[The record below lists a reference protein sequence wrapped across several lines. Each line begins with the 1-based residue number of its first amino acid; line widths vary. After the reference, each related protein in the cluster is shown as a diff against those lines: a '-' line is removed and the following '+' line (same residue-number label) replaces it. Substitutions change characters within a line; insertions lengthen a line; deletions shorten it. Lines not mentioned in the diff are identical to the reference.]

1 MALADEIA
9 KGMEIQGQT
18 RKAAEKFLQTEL
30 ETSITFA
37 EAALSAGNN
46 NLEKRERDRAN
57 ARKGYDTI
65 LRFGRKYAVQPSA
78 AEDFADRLRHLKSAL
93 HTLGERD
100 L

>member
-1 MALADEIA
+1 MALRDEIA

-18 RKAAEKFLQTEL
+18 RKAAADFLQTEL
-30 ETSITFA
+30 ETSLTFA
-37 EAALSAGNN
+37 EAALSAAYDM
-46 NLEKRERDRAN
+46 EKRERDRAN

-65 LRFGRKYAVQPSA
+65 LRFSRKYPIQPSA
-78 AEDFADRLRHLKSAL
+78 AEDFAERLGHLKSAL